1 MTADPICVMRKICP
15 EGQRHFIHIHFAA
28 KVRQQPGILSRA
40 NAPALS
46 GPFAVRIAD
55 AHTVNDAAGMT
66 LAVIIWRSPLNA
78 AGLQAR

>member
-1 MTADPICVMRKICP
+1 M
-15 EGQRHFIHIHFAA
+15 
-28 KVRQQPGILSRA
+28 ILSRA
-40 NAPALS
+40 NALALS

-66 LAVIIWRSPLNA
+66 LAVIIWRSPLNV